1 MGAIVLS
8 SEALTF
14 ETFRLLNILNKHEI
28 MRMHE
33 NIELK
38 KALILSTLLSKN
50 AMFMSLS
57 GPILPYLRNNKKSF
71 NNLKFNVYEKPIKH
85 IWQAHYARVLCD
97 GRLRAYVGM
106 RGQVP
111 IRQ

>member
-1 MGAIVLS
+1 MKAR
-8 SEALTF
+8 EY
-14 ETFRLLNILNKHEI
+14 
-28 MRMHE
+28 
-33 NIELK
+33 IELK

-50 AMFMSLS
+50 AMFTSLWRL
-57 GPILPYLRNNKKSF
+57 ILPYLRNNKKSF

-106 RGQVP
+106 
-111 IRQ
+111 